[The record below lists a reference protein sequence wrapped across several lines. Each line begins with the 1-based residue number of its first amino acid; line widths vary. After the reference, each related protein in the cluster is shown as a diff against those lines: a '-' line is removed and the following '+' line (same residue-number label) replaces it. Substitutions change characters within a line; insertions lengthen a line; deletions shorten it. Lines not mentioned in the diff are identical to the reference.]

1 MSCLE
6 TEGGLGSLQ
15 RVAVAG
21 AALGCRRVLVLG
33 TAVPAGDCPLQ
44 PMAKVPPGS
53 SMCRKLA
60 VLCIVRKCWDVAI
73 GCILFKDNPKQKC
86 TGHVIVRPTYR
97 WCT

>member
-1 MSCLE
+1 M
-6 TEGGLGSLQ
+6 Q

-53 SMCRKLA
+53 SVCSKLA
-60 VLCIVRKCWDVAI
+60 VLCIVRKRWDVAI
-73 GCILFKDNPKQKC
+73 GCILFKNNPKQKC
-86 TGHVIVRPTYR
+86 TGYVILRPTYR
-97 WCT
+97 WCA